1 MQPPVSRIHIGMC
14 RSSLSRRSISSLGL
28 VSWSDR
34 GAETAFHHFGCLPL
48 FAMLLHNMSQLGLV
62 ARFTEDGTGL
72 LLAGADTKEHGP
84 LCLDMVKT
92 PLLVRQSF
100 HLQ

>member
-1 MQPPVSRIHIGMC
+1 
-14 RSSLSRRSISSLGL
+14 
-28 VSWSDR
+28 
-34 GAETAFHHFGCLPL
+34 
-48 FAMLLHNMSQLGLV
+48 MLLHNMSQLGLV